1 MLFYYNNNNIK
12 NFAKNTL
19 TIEQNASRQVSGLSG
34 GGGGGAERN
43 RRRVDGLST

>member
-34 GGGGGAERN
+34 GGGAERN